1 MDTIELLRKVRKI
14 EVRTRGLSNHIFSGE
29 YHSAFKGRGMS
40 FSEVRDYSY
49 GDDIRNI
56 DWNVTARTGSP
67 HIKIFEEERELTV
80 MLLIDVSG
88 SSFYGTGTAFKSEL
102 IAEISAVIAFSA
114 LTNHDKVGAILFS
127 DRIEKYLPPSKGK
140 QNLLRIIREILNI
153 TPSSKKTNIETGLKF
168 FNNVEKKRSIAFVFS
183 DFMDTGYQQALS
195 IASKKHD
202 IIGVRVYDESEKG
215 LKDIGLVA
223 VKDAES
229 DRTILLDTSTSAYRS
244 AAQKAFQKITQDF
257 TQNFMSSKADSIHI
271 DTEMDYIVELQKFF
285 KTRALRR

>member
-153 TPSSKKTNIETGLKF
+153 TPTSKKTNIETGLKF

>member
-127 DRIEKYLPPSKGK
+127 DKIEKYLPPSKGK

>member
-127 DRIEKYLPPSKGK
+127 DKIEKYLPPSKGK

-257 TQNFMSSKADSIHI
+257 TQNLMSSKADSIHI